1 MSATARLRGGVAS
14 IIFDNMIS
22 LRRFHPA
29 LAALLA
35 AMLAGCLPAGTGQDE
50 EKEAHFQ
57 TGRARVNGMDYGG
70 AIEAFQK
77 ALEVNPHSGAAHF
90 ELGWLYADK
99 QPDPAAA
106 IYHYEQ
112 YLALRPTADNAETIR
127 QHIFRLKQDL
137 AKAVLPLPSTPGVQ
151 RQLEQLME
159 ENRRL
164 HEEVE
169 KWRADYAN
177 RGVAPPTN
185 PPSGAV
191 TRPFAPGSGTPLPP
205 GGPGSATGAQN
216 NRPPPVAP
224 GTGQISP
231 SRTHKVQAGETPSGI
246 ARKYNVKLEALM
258 AANPGLNPKRLQVG
272 QSLNVPAS

>member
-1 MSATARLRGGVAS
+1 
-14 IIFDNMIS
+14 MIS
-22 LRRFHPA
+22 FRRTRQAFVGL

-35 AMLAGCLPAGTGQDE
+35 GCLPTGSSQQDE

-70 AIEAFQK
+70 AIEAFQM
-77 ALEVNPHSGAAHF
+77 ALEVHPHSGAAHF
-90 ELGWLYADK
+90 ELGWLLAEK

-112 YLALRPTADNAETIR
+112 YLALRPKADNAETIR

-164 HEEVE
+164 HEELE
-169 KWRADYAN
+169 RWREDYAK
-177 RGVAPPTN
+177 RGMSPPTN
-185 PPSGAV
+185 SPRGIVGVAAPPRTSG
-191 TRPFAPGSGTPLPP
+191 GEGLQHNS
-205 GGPGSATGAQN
+205 SS
-216 NRPPPVAP
+216 NRPAP
-224 GTGQISP
+224 GTPVGGP
-231 SRTHKVQAGETPSGI
+231 TPPTRTHRVQAGETPSSI
-246 ARKYNVKLEALM
+246 ARKYRVKLEALM
-258 AANPGLNPKRLQVG
+258 AANPGLNPKRMQVG
-272 QSLNVPAS
+272 QTLNVPAS